1 MAIPGSDTPPLQSH
15 SLAIQLGYSV
25 ANLGK
30 SVVWTS
36 FESIMLFYMVSIAGF
51 GPLMAGMLLAV
62 SLLWDAA
69 FDLAIAR
76 WTDYRGAANGLAKLV
91 LAGAPVCGIGF
102 WLIFVLPSSW
112 AVAVAIIACRIGYSL
127 CDVGHNTLLIRVSR
141 APGDAARV
149 SGFRLL
155 FSASGVA
162 LLALASGFSLSL
174 AEPMAQRQSL
184 AAAALIGAGLY
195 VGTLF
200 IALWATH
207 GLTPPSAGAGHSRSR
222 QPLRSYGR
230 NRPFRQLLCL
240 IAVQAAMA
248 PLFQRALPFYGA
260 AVRDEQGLAWVRPI
274 ATTSLYGATADLH
287 RVTLEPAPL
296 GEEEAARSD
305 AIVARCETLEELMAD
320 EEMEETAYAALEEE
334 FERLREE
341 YQTLHSRPP
350 VLSDEMRGKVGTFL
364 TLGRDGKM
372 TLETTY
378 FSETPLQGSTGDG
391 TSGSTRSARDTSSL
405 PPEAVAPGGKP
416 LSARLHDELAVQR
429 RDILAA
435 SILADPGLALDYMLC
450 AMTDQSRSYSRYGTT
465 VAAGRPQDPQMPK
478 DQPATQAQLAI
489 AEARESLNSDW
500 TTSSS
505 PVERFEAFRALDDDA
520 KAPGLARTV
529 ASSLEAKP
537 DHSAAK
543 TNPLHARLASIL
555 EIDVA
560 KWWRP
565 TSANFFDR
573 VSKGTLLALLTD
585 VGGPVLAA
593 RYVGSKMENKDN
605 FLFGVRVDSALRPPS
620 GNGLPG
626 DLADRTLAVV
636 ATDVSVVGKDGQITT
651 VTGNSFAAPAIA
663 GQAVAAGRSQR
674 TVDTDAKQ
682 EIVLVL
688 QIVAD
693 KVARDRAGGGTLVV
707 DEVGDGLDQQPVGLD
722 DPVHGGALFCCGLT
736 ACFAVQAQRDDERAF
751 LHRIGNRRGDIHRIS
766 AVRLLDY
773 GGRGDAFEIGG
784 GDLEGE

>member
-91 LAGAPVCGIGF
+91 LAGAPLCGIGF

-127 CDVGHNTLLIRVSR
+127 CNVGHNTLLIRVSR

-260 AVRDEQGLAWVRPI
+260 AVRDDPGWAGPALLTISLAQSLVLPGWMAVSRRCSSRSIAMAAHGVAILAMAGLTI
-274 ATTSLYGATADLH
+274 APTGYFDLPMLALFGAAMGGMNLAIWALLTETVH
-287 RVTLEPAPL
+287 RSMAAGASAEATPVGLFLAVLKSAAAL
-296 GEEEAARSD
+296 GNMLFAG
-305 AIVARCETLEELMAD
+305 IVAAGPISVPGVD
-320 EEMEETAYAALEEE
+320 TAL
-334 FERLREE
+334 L
-341 YQTLHSRPP
+341 
-350 VLSDEMRGKVGTFL
+350 
-364 TLGRDGKM
+364 
-372 TLETTY
+372 
-378 FSETPLQGSTGDG
+378 
-391 TSGSTRSARDTSSL
+391 
-405 PPEAVAPGGKP
+405 P
-416 LSARLHDELAVQR
+416 LSATTLPIVGCFVAL
-429 RDILAA
+429 
-435 SILADPGLALDYMLC
+435 GMLALW
-450 AMTDQSRSYSRYGTT
+450 R
-465 VAAGRPQDPQMPK
+465 
-478 DQPATQAQLAI
+478 
-489 AEARESLNSDW
+489 
-500 TTSSS
+500 
-505 PVERFEAFRALDDDA
+505 
-520 KAPGLARTV
+520 KAP
-529 ASSLEAKP
+529 SS
-537 DHSAAK
+537 
-543 TNPLHARLASIL
+543 
-555 EIDVA
+555 DV
-560 KWWRP
+560 KR
-565 TSANFFDR
+565 
-573 VSKGTLLALLTD
+573 
-585 VGGPVLAA
+585 
-593 RYVGSKMENKDN
+593 
-605 FLFGVRVDSALRPPS
+605 LRP
-620 GNGLPG
+620 
-626 DLADRTLAVV
+626 V
-636 ATDVSVVGKDGQITT
+636 
-651 VTGNSFAAPAIA
+651 
-663 GQAVAAGRSQR
+663 
-674 TVDTDAKQ
+674 
-682 EIVLVL
+682 
-688 QIVAD
+688 
-693 KVARDRAGGGTLVV
+693 
-707 DEVGDGLDQQPVGLD
+707 
-722 DPVHGGALFCCGLT
+722 
-736 ACFAVQAQRDDERAF
+736 
-751 LHRIGNRRGDIHRIS
+751 
-766 AVRLLDY
+766 
-773 GGRGDAFEIGG
+773 
-784 GDLEGE
+784 